1 MSGPNTRTTQ
11 LFLNFGAFS
20 FFFCFQKPNQLQ
32 LDAFWRIRILVFP
45 KGNHGSS
52 RKPSVTKWRFG
63 RTGDGGPVLDSS
75 FAPFGQ
81 VIEGMDAVDSIFK
94 IGEGPPSGK
103 GPAQQQITQKGN
115 AYLDQKFPELT
126 RVVSATIV
134 EGGGGGGGAQK
145 EL

>member
-1 MSGPNTRTTQ
+1 
-11 LFLNFGAFS
+11 
-20 FFFCFQKPNQLQ
+20 
-32 LDAFWRIRILVFP
+32 
-45 KGNHGSS
+45 
-52 RKPSVTKWRFG
+52 
-63 RTGDGGPVLDSS
+63 VLDSS